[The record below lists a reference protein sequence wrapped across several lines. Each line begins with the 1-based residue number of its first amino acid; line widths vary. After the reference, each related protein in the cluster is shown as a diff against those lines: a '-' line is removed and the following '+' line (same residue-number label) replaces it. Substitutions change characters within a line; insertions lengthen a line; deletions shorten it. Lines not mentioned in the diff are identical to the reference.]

1 MGKPLMQQHDHVIA
15 LTMGDPAGIGPEITL
30 KCWAERNERGCPPF
44 LFVGSAEVLER
55 CARNLDLD
63 APIHRIQQPAQAR
76 EIFPLALPV
85 LDLPLPVSCQPG
97 APETRNAPVIIRS
110 IDLACDLVRTGQT
123 SALVTNPIHKNSL
136 YSSGFSQ
143 PGHTE
148 YLAQLCG
155 PDIRPVM
162 MLASERLRVVPVTVH
177 IPLREVPSRLTRESI
192 VHAAETTY
200 LALQRDFD
208 IPAPR
213 LAMAG
218 LNPHAGESGAMGR
231 EEIDLLLP
239 AVRELKTKGISVDEP
254 RAADSLFHETARG
267 RYDAVLCMYH
277 DQALIPIKT
286 LDFDKAVNVTL
297 GLPIVRTSPDHGTAF
312 NIAGKNQANPT
323 SLLAALDLAARMSRA
338 RAAETL
344 SS

>member
-1 MGKPLMQQHDHVIA
+1 MSEPLMPQHDPPIA

-30 KCWAERNERGCPPF
+30 KCWLQRNQATCPPF
-44 LFVGSAEVLER
+44 LFLGSAELLET
-55 CARNLDLD
+55 CARSLEVEV
-63 APIHRIQQPAQAR
+63 PIHRLQEPVQAR
-76 EIFPLALPV
+76 DVFPDALPV
-85 LDLPLPVSCQPG
+85 LDLPLPAPCRPG
-97 APETRNAPVIIRS
+97 VPDSRNAPMVIRS
-110 IDLACDLVRTGQT
+110 IDLAYDLVRTGQA

-155 PDIRPVM
+155 LDFRPVM

-177 IPLREVPSRLTRESI
+177 VPLREIPSRLTREGI
-192 VHAAETTY
+192 VHAAEITY

-218 LNPHAGESGAMGR
+218 LNPHAGEAGSMGR

-239 AVRELKTKGISVDEP
+239 AVRDLQAKGMPIDEP

-297 GLPIVRTSPDHGTAF
+297 GLPVVRTSPDHGTAF
-312 NIAGKNQANPT
+312 NIAGQNQANPS
-323 SLLAALDLAARMSRA
+323 SLRAALDLAARMARA
-338 RAAETL
+338 RTADIH